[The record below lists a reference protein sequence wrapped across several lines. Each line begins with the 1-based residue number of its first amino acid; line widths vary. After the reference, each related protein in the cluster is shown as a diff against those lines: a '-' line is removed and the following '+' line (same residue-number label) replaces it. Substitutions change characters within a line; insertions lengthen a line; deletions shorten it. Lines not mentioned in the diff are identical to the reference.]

1 MQTVLTVGFERLF
14 GPPWAGWLE
23 ALDPRRAASL
33 EEVRVR
39 VGRPLALYGA
49 DWAGWLGPQGIA
61 AHPDGLPVWTA
72 AALQGVVERLADR
85 SLYARE
91 TELAEGFLTLPGGH
105 RVGLAGRAV
114 LSGDRVQT
122 TRDWTGLNLRISRA
136 VPGAADP
143 LLAAWGAGKPP
154 SALLAGPP
162 RGGKTTVLRDA
173 VRQLS
178 ERGVKVVVVDSRRE
192 LAGGPDGF
200 DLGPHTDVLD
210 GWPKAAG
217 IEAAVR
223 VLAPDLVAVDEVAR
237 AAEWRALAWAR
248 RSGVAVLATV
258 HAGDAAGRP
267 ADRDGWVRRAGGVFD
282 WLVWLSRPG
291 GGLAVSVTP
300 LAG

>member
-1 MQTVLTVGFERLF
+1 MQTILSVGFERLF
-14 GPPWAGWLE
+14 GPPWADWLA
-23 ALDPRRAASL
+23 ALDPGAVASL

-49 DWAGWLGPQGIA
+49 DWAGWLGPEGVA
-61 AHPDGLPVWTA
+61 LRPEGLPTWTA
-72 AALQGVVERLADR
+72 TALRGVVERLAER

-91 TELAEGFLTLPGGH
+91 AELAEGFLTLPGGH

-114 LSGDRVQT
+114 LSGERVQT
-122 TRDWTGLNLRISRA
+122 TRDWTALNLRISRA
-136 VPGAADP
+136 VPGAADS
-143 LLAAWGAGKPP
+143 LLAAWKTGGPP

-178 ERGVKVVVVDSRRE
+178 EQGVKVVVVDSRRE

-237 AAEWRALAWAR
+237 PAEWRALAWAR
-248 RSGVAVLATV
+248 RSGVAVWATV
-258 HAGDAAGRP
+258 HAGVGDGRAA
-267 ADRDGWVRRAGGVFD
+267 GWVRRARGVFD
-282 WLVWLSRPG
+282 WLVRLSRPDG
-291 GGLAVSVTP
+291 RLAVSVTP
-300 LAG
+300 LDE